1 MATGA
6 PTSCWFWERVGGDLV
21 SKDCLTGTDQFTLE
35 YYSVLTL
42 LINNLRLGSLQRKWV

>member
-21 SKDCLTGTDQFTLE
+21 SKDCLIGT
-35 YYSVLTL
+35 
-42 LINNLRLGSLQRKWV
+42 INSPLSITPFSHC